1 MQGLAHSPN
10 PCLKEIRSQFV
21 PAMNPDDAHA
31 DTTPR
36 PQTGTSG
43 SLGTTVLKLQS
54 PAPKPNLIG
63 LSRAELAAHLH
74 AIGTPADRIQLRV
87 KQLWR
92 WIYVRGCRDFLQM
105 EDIVGAYRR
114 RLDASFS
121 LIMPSLVSRQ
131 ASVEG
136 TRKYLFRVGGGHE
149 IETVYIPEAG
159 RGTVCVSSQVGC
171 TLNCSFCHSGTQAL
185 VRNLNAAEIVG
196 QLMAVRDDFKEWHS
210 TPGMPKLEERL
221 VSNVV
226 FMGMGEPLANY
237 TNVSESIQRLT
248 DPEGFALS
256 PRRITVSTVGIPQN
270 IRRLASDHPNVNL
283 AVSLHAPDPKLRS
296 ELVPVPGASIDDI
309 LDAVR
314 EHNRSTGGRVTFEY
328 VLLRDVNDS
337 RGHAR
342 RLADRIRGLR
352 AHVNLIP
359 LNPSPG
365 VVGERPTRR
374 ATLGFQQALQERG
387 VPATVRVEQ
396 GRDIAAACGQLRGD
410 RVRDRK

>member
-1 MQGLAHSPN
+1 M
-10 PCLKEIRSQFV
+10 
-21 PAMNPDDAHA
+21 
-31 DTTPR
+31 
-36 PQTGTSG
+36 
-43 SLGTTVLKLQS
+43 LKLQS
-54 PAPKPNLIG
+54 PAPRPNLIG

-226 FMGMGEPLANY
+226 FMGMGEPLYNF
-237 TNVSESIQRLT
+237 ESVRRAALIMM
-248 DPEGFALS
+248 DGEGIGLS
-256 PRRITVSTVGIPQN
+256 RRRITVSTAGVVPQIHRVGAEIGC
-270 IRRLASDHPNVNL
+270 RL
-283 AVSLHAPDPKLRS
+283 AVSLHATTDQLRNR
-296 ELVPVPGASIDDI
+296 LVPINRKWNI
-309 LDAVR
+309 EMLLDALR
-314 EHNRSTGGRVTFEY
+314 THPSLSNADRILIEY
-328 VLLRDVNDS
+328 VMLRDVNDS
-337 RGHAR
+337 DRDAH
-342 RLADRIRGLR
+342 RLASLLRGIP
-352 AHVNLIP
+352 AKVNLIP
-359 LNPSPG
+359 FNKWPGSGFERSPHSRVARFADIVHKAG
-365 VVGERPTRR
+365 FSAPIRTPRGE
-374 ATLGFQQALQERG
+374 
-387 VPATVRVEQ
+387 
-396 GRDIAAACGQLRGD
+396 DIMAACGQLKSATVRERRRRSRSCGD
-410 RVRDRK
+410 SRRTTGAIDAKAGIPGPANPG